1 MFACHANVKSVWRIF
16 AFFEFEIETHT
27 RHTIIARRQD
37 WRACFVC
44 QNPHNTVLPNNST
57 PLAQLQNRK
66 FSFFRHTTELYRLLT
81 LGRFVLALVP
91 RITHN
96 HRHTDWLVGWLV
108 GWLVVWLKTMRP
120 NHWIRH
126 LLHTRNPPSCTVFAS
141 RINRQNYWVLRFS
154 VTHDNRT
161 DFYSLYI
168 YK

>member
-1 MFACHANVKSVWRIF
+1 MWKVFGEFLRFSNLKLKRTHDTQSLPVGKIGARVLCARI
-16 AFFEFEIETHT
+16 
-27 RHTIIARRQD
+27 HTILCCQTIRHHWLNSKIENFHSFDTQLNSIAFSLSAASF
-37 WRACFVC
+37 WLLC
-44 QNPHNTVLPNNST
+44 
-57 PLAQLQNRK
+57 LA
-66 FSFFRHTTELYRLLT
+66 SHT
-81 LGRFVLALVP
+81 
-91 RITHN
+91 ITD
-96 HRHTDWLVGWLV
+96 RHTDWLVGWLV